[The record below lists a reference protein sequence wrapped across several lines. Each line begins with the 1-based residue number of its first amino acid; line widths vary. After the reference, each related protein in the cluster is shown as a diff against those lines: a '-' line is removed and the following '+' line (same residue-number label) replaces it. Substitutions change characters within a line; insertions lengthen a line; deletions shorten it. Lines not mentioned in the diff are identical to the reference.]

1 MREYFFL
8 ILTTVLVNNVV
19 LAKFLGLC
27 PFMGVSKQVSSS
39 VGMGMATT
47 FVLTLACACAWML
60 ENWLLLPLGMGYLR
74 ILSFILVIAA
84 LVQFV
89 EMVIKKTSPALYQ
102 VLGIFLPLITTNC
115 AVLGV
120 ALINAQEKAGFVKST
135 LSGFGAALGFSLVLV
150 IFAGLRE
157 RLALARVP
165 GAFSGAPVSFVTAS
179 LLALAFMGFAGL
191 QVG

>member
-19 LAKFLGLC
+19 LMKFLGLC
-27 PFMGVSKQVSSS
+27 PFMGVSKQVSGSI
-39 VGMGMATT
+39 GMGLATT
-47 FVLTLACACAWML
+47 FVLTLASAASWML
-60 ENWLLLPLGMGYLR
+60 ENWLLIPLDIGYLR

-89 EMVIKKTSPALYQ
+89 EMVIKKTSPVLYQ
-102 VLGIFLPLITTNC
+102 ALGIFLPLITTNC

-120 ALINAQEKAGFVKST
+120 ALLNAQEKAGFVRST
-135 LSGFGAALGFSLVLV
+135 IIGFSAALGFCLVLV
-150 IFAGLRE
+150 VFAGIRE

-165 GAFSGAPVSFVTAS
+165 AAFAGAPISFVTAS

-191 QVG
+191 QLG